1 MMFACAV
8 PYVKGV
14 FFRFT
19 RLGADFVLASA
30 NHLVE
35 AIDLCG
41 HNDVDLLRV
50 LAKEVLGSRYTLI
63 VR

>member
-1 MMFACAV
+1 MFACAV
-8 PYVKGV
+8 PYVERV
-14 FFRFT
+14 FFRLT
-19 RLGADFVLASA
+19 RLGAVFVLASA

-41 HNDVDLLRV
+41 HTDVDLLRV
-50 LAKEVLGSRYTLI
+50 LSKEGLWSRYTLI